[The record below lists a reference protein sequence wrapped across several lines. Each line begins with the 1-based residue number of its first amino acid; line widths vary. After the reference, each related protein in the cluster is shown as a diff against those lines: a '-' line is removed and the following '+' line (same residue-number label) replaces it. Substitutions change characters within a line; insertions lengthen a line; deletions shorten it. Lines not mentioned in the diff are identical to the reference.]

1 MRFLEEMWEVL
12 GYYRYVWDCSSWLL
26 CNLQDRPSCCC
37 GACKEIKWWF
47 LQALKAM
54 RNEYCSLLQCLLYDP
69 YLIVWWRKI
78 FHGIV
83 GNFLSHWKY
92 YNDDGLAQSWMF
104 GLWST
109 EGNNISLRDCPF
121 WPFQMMMIYKE
132 IIGLLLHSF
141 SFHIKCVWWEW
152 VSDKLL
158 PSVDREL
165 TSWSYAIDIFSLHN
179 RAVLPF

>member
-1 MRFLEEMWEVL
+1 MLL
-12 GYYRYVWDCSSWLL
+12 SSCIWLWVG
-26 CNLQDRPSCCC
+26 NTSLQT
-37 GACKEIKWWF
+37 AIV
-47 LQALKAM
+47 AH
-54 RNEYCSLLQCLLYDP
+54 SLFNGM
-69 YLIVWWRKI
+69 IVGKI

-121 WPFQMMMIYKE
+121 RPFQMMMIYKE